1 MKVFRQFFQNYN
13 RSVRDISFYKEVLAK
28 PFFFSLQ
35 FLYLLTFFILLL
47 HTLLFTISAGFFLP
61 QLPQAIQKLEERLES
76 LYPNDLV
83 ITIQDGVIKT
93 NRKTPVVIDFPELT
107 SSTPYSHFVILD
119 VNATQVEYADKKA
132 MILVTKD
139 GVVYPNDMEAS
150 GTRFESASQFG
161 EARITRAAYDKAV
174 VRIENF
180 LAMLPAM
187 APWFLV
193 VATLM
198 IPIFGSFVVVL
209 WRLIILVILTGIL
222 IPVSSL
228 FGNKFTFKE
237 LYQMGMHGMAVPIS
251 LSLLIM
257 LTGLTIPLVFASSYL
272 LWMVIVLARLS
283 ERKATVE

>member
-1 MKVFRQFFQNYN
+1 MKVLKQFFQNYN
-13 RSVRDISFYKEVLAK
+13 RSLRDFTFYKEVTVK

-61 QLPQAIQKLEERLES
+61 KLPQAIQKLEQRLEG
-76 LYPNDLV
+76 LYPQDLV
-83 ITIQDGVIKT
+83 ITIQNGTIQT
-93 NRKTPVVIDFPELT
+93 NRKAPVVMDFPELT
-107 SSTPYSHFVILD
+107 SNTPYSHFVILD
-119 VNATQVEYADKKA
+119 TTAKQVEYEDKKT

-174 VRIENF
+174 VRIETF
-180 LAMLPAM
+180 LAMLPAI
-187 APWFLV
+187 APWLLV

-198 IPIFGSFVVVL
+198 IPILGSFVVVL
-209 WRLIILVILTGIL
+209 WRLIILLILTGIL
-222 IPVSSL
+222 VPISSL

-237 LYQMGMHGMAVPIS
+237 LYQMGMCGMSVPIS

-257 LTGLTIPLVFASSYL
+257 LTGLTIPLVFASSFL